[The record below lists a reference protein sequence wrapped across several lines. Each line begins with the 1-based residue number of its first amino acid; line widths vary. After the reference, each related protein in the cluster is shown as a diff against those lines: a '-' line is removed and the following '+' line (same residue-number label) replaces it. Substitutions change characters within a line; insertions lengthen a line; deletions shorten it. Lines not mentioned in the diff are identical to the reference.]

1 MLNDRFRRYFNHSY
15 LSSSK
20 RGASLICKALLK
32 YGYAG
37 FRLEILEYC
46 SISIVLDREQFY
58 IDKLNPEYN
67 ILKIAGSN
75 LGYKHSEASLKL
87 MSDASKSRNESEEV
101 LKFKRE
107 IMLDRK
113 LSEDHL
119 ERMAK
124 NNPFRV
130 PIILSNI
137 ETGENKEFTSLIQA
151 ALFLG
156 VHTTTVKRYL
166 VNNKPYKGYM
176 ITKVRSSLDSSSA
189 SSLTNSKQAVQ
200 LTNSVTGITKQFSTM
215 KAAYQFLG
223 ISPRRLLN
231 YLNNDKSTNGQVSTI
246 KGYIIS
252 KIDSDSVKQNCKT
265 IEVTNIQTNEVIN
278 YSSISSAGEALG
290 IPQSSISVYL
300 SRKRTT
306 PFRGIYLFKLV

>member
-1 MLNDRFRRYFNHSY
+1 MLNERFRRYFNHSY

-20 RGASLICKALLK
+20 RGASLISKALLK
-32 YGYAG
+32 YGYEG

-46 SISIVLDREQFY
+46 PSSIVLDREQFY

-107 IMLDRK
+107 IMLERK

-151 ALFLG
+151 ALFLD
-156 VHTTTVKRYL
+156 VHMTTVKRYL
-166 VNNKPYKGYM
+166 VNSKPYKGYM
-176 ITKVRSSLDSSSA
+176 ITKATSNLDPSSA
-189 SSLTNSKQAVQ
+189 SSLTNSKQAVE

-223 ISPRRLLN
+223 ISPRRLSN
-231 YLNNDKSTNGQVSTI
+231 YLNNNKSSSTNGQVSTI

-300 SRKRTT
+300 T
-306 PFRGIYLFKLV
+306 FRPGLVQD

>member
-20 RGASLICKALLK
+20 RGASIICKALLK
-32 YGYAG
+32 YGYAE

-46 SISIVLDREQFY
+46 HISTVLDREQFY

-67 ILKIAGSN
+67 ILKIAGSS
-75 LGYKHSEASLKL
+75 LGYQHSEASLKL

-101 LKFKRE
+101 LKFKRDV
-107 IMLDRK
+107 MLGRK
-113 LSEDHL
+113 LSQDHL
-119 ERMAK
+119 EKMAK

-130 PIILSNI
+130 SIILSNI
-137 ETGENKEFTSLIQA
+137 ETGENKEFTSMIQA

-156 VHTTTVKRYL
+156 VHMTTVKRYL
-166 VNNKPYKGYM
+166 VNNKPYKGYT
-176 ITKVRSSLDSSSA
+176 ITKATSSLESDSTSTN
-189 SSLTNSKQAVQ
+189 LTNSRQPVK
-200 LTNSVTGITKQFSTM
+200 LTNSVTGVTKQFSTM

-223 ISPRRLLN
+223 ISHKRLLN
-231 YLNNDKSTNGQVSTI
+231 LLQNNRSSTNGQINTI

-252 KIDSDSVKQNCKT
+252 KLNPVKREGKT
-265 IEVTNIQTNEVIN
+265 IEVTNIKTNEVTI
-278 YSSISSAGEALG
+278 YSSISSAGEALS
-290 IPQSSISVYL
+290 IPQASINVYL

-306 PFRGIYLFKLV
+306 PYRGIYLFKLV

>member
-1 MLNDRFRRYFNHSY
+1 M
-15 LSSSK
+15 SSSK

-46 SISIVLDREQFY
+46 SSSIVLDREQFF

-87 MSDASKSRNESEEV
+87 MSDASKIRNVSEV

-107 IMLDRK
+107 IMLGRK
-113 LSEDHL
+113 LSKDHL
-119 ERMAK
+119 ESMAN
-124 NNPFRV
+124 NNPFKV

-137 ETGENKEFTSLIQA
+137 ETGINKEFTSMIQA

-156 VHTTTVKRYL
+156 VHMTTVKRYL
-166 VNNKPYKGYM
+166 VNNKPYKGYI
-176 ITKVRSSLDSSSA
+176 ITKASSSLDSSSP
-189 SSLTNSKQAVQ
+189 SSLTNSKQAVK
-200 LTNSVTGITKQFSTM
+200 LSNRVTGITKEFSSM
-215 KAAYQFLG
+215 KAAYQYLG
-223 ISPRRLLN
+223 ISPRQLSN
-231 YLNNDKSTNGQVSTI
+231 YFKNNKSSSTNGEVSMI

-252 KIDSDSVKQNCKT
+252 KLDSAVKQNCKT
-265 IEVTNIQTNEVIN
+265 IEVTNIQTNDVIN

-290 IPQSSISVYL
+290 IPQSSISLYL
-300 SRKRTT
+300 SRKQTT